1 MEGSGPPCM
10 LQKSLVS
17 STDDSEYALILLSEP
32 ARVMLVI
39 RQKYAVFKHWD
50 ECRESRERFG
60 LV

>member
-1 MEGSGPPCM
+1 M